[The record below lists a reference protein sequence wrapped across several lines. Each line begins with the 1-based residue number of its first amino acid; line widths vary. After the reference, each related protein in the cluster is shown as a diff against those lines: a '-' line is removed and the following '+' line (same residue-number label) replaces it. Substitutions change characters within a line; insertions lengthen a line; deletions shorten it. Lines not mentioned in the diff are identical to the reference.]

1 MPKRVYG
8 VVRRFYPSQPV
19 VGVGAII
26 ICDGKILLEKRKG
39 EPGKGKWSVPGGL
52 VELGE
57 RAEDAVIRE
66 VKEETGLEV
75 ADPELIDVVDNIV
88 RDANGEVKYHFVII
102 DYFVKLKGGQL
113 RAADDAEDLRW
124 VPLAEAEKYDLTKTF
139 RAFLQRNK
147 GRLEK
152 LNSCS

>member
-1 MPKRVYG
+1 

-66 VKEETGLEV
+66 VKEETGLDV
-75 ADPELIDVVDNIV
+75 AGPELIDVVDNIV
-88 RDANGEVKYHFVII
+88 RDENGEIKWHFIII
-102 DYFVKLKGGQL
+102 DYFVKLKGGEL
-113 RAADDAEDLRW
+113 RAADDAEELKW
-124 VPLAEAEKYDLTKTF
+124 VPLDDVEKYDLTKTF
-139 RAFLQRNK
+139 RAFLQRNYQ
-147 GRLEK
+147 K
-152 LNSCS
+152 LYEYSSRCGTY

>member
-1 MPKRVYG
+1 M
-8 VVRRFYPSQPV
+8 VRRFYPSQPV

-39 EPGKGKWSVPGGL
+39 EPGRGKWSVPGGL

-66 VKEETGLEV
+66 VKEETGLVV

-88 RDANGEVKYHFVII
+88 RDENGEVKYH
-102 DYFVKLKGGQL
+102 
-113 RAADDAEDLRW
+113 
-124 VPLAEAEKYDLTKTF
+124 
-139 RAFLQRNK
+139 
-147 GRLEK
+147 
-152 LNSCS
+152 

>member
-1 MPKRVYG
+1 

-26 ICDGKILLEKRKG
+26 VCDGKILLEKRRG

-57 RAEDAVIRE
+57 RAEDAVVRE
-66 VKEETGLEV
+66 VKEETGLDV
-75 ADPELIDVVDNIV
+75 ANPELIDVVDNIV
-88 RDANGEVKYHFVII
+88 RDENGEVKYHFVII
-102 DYFVKLKGGQL
+102 DYFVRLKGGEL
-113 RAADDAEDLRW
+113 RAADDAAELRW
-124 VPLAEAEKYDLTKTF
+124 VPLDEAEKYDLTKTF
-139 RAFLQRNK
+139 RAFLQRNRT
-147 GRLEK
+147 RLEK

>member
-1 MPKRVYG
+1 MVK
-8 VVRRFYPSQPV
+8 RFYPSQPV

-57 RAEDAVIRE
+57 RAEDAVVRE
-66 VKEETGLEV
+66 VKEETGLVV

-88 RDANGEVKYHFVII
+88 LDENGEVKYHFVII
-102 DYFVKLKGGQL
+102 DYFVQLKGGEM
-113 RAADDAEDLRW
+113 RAADDADELRW
-124 VPLAEAEKYDLTKTF
+124 VPLNEAEKYDLTKTL
-139 RAFLQRNK
+139 RAFLKRNMP
-147 GRLEK
+147 RLEK

>member
-1 MPKRVYG
+1 

-19 VGVGAII
+19 VGVGALI

-57 RAEDAVIRE
+57 RVEDAVIRE
-66 VKEETGLEV
+66 VKEETGLDV
-75 ADPELIDVVDNIV
+75 AEPELIDVVDNIV
-88 RDANGEVKYHFVII
+88 RDENGGVKYRFVII
-102 DYFVKLKGGQL
+102 NYFVRLKGGEM
-113 RAADDAEDLRW
+113 RAADDAAELRW
-124 VPLAEAEKYDLTKTF
+124 VPLREAEKYDLTKTL
-139 RAFLQRNK
+139 RAFLQRNMT
-147 GRLEK
+147 RLEK